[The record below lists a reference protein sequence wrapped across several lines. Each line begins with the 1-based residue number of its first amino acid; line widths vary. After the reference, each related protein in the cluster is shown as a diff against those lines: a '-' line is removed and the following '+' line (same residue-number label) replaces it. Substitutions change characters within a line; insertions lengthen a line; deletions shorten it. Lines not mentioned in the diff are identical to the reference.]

1 MIIIIIIILIII
13 IIILIIKVT
22 IIMLQYQTVHL
33 LEQSSPR
40 GFIDVKAIATCNAT
54 NRHASL

>member
-1 MIIIIIIILIII
+1 MIIIVIIIIIIIIVTK
-13 IIILIIKVT
+13 IL
-22 IIMLQYQTVHL
+22 LQYQTVYL
-33 LEQSSPR
+33 FEQVSPR